1 MMCGTIGFQGQGI
14 QLCNQIPE
22 NNDNKAH
29 WARYDHPSLCRNG
42 KTGLKLSVY
51 PLGQQMMYENIGFQC
66 QGIQIWNQITKTN
79 DNHAHVAPCEHKP
92 LCRNGEI
99 GIKF

>member
-1 MMCGTIGFQGQGI
+1 MRGIMGFQGQGI
-14 QLCNQIPE
+14 QLCSQIPE
-22 NNDNKAH
+22 TNDNKAH

-51 PLGQQMMYENIGFQC
+51 PLGQQMMYENIGFQG
-66 QGIQIWNQITKTN
+66 QGIQIWNQITKIN

>member
-1 MMCGTIGFQGQGI
+1 MMF
-14 QLCNQIPE
+14 
-22 NNDNKAH
+22 
-29 WARYDHPSLCRNG
+29 
-42 KTGLKLSVY
+42 
-51 PLGQQMMYENIGFQC
+51 ENIGFQG

>member
-1 MMCGTIGFQGQGI
+1 MNQLKTYPDIINFEIWSVFSSFDCDIRRPLPRISKIGI
-14 QLCNQIPE
+14 
-22 NNDNKAH
+22 K
-29 WARYDHPSLCRNG
+29 S
-42 KTGLKLSVY
+42 SVC
-51 PLGQQMMYENIGFQC
+51 PLGQQMMYENIGFQG
-66 QGIQIWNQITKTN
+66 QGIQIWNQITKIN